1 MFIQDILVF
10 SRWWLTIL
18 IIGISFTP
26 LTSLIFD
33 SFNDKGYLFSKTI
46 GIAISGYILWL
57 LSSLHI
63 LKFSSISG
71 LLILLICIIINLTIF
86 YKNPKIFT
94 KDIMKTWIV
103 EEVCFLI
110 IFVIFLY
117 IKGFKPEAYGTEK
130 FMDFGFMT
138 SLMRNDYMPPEDFWF
153 AGNNLNYYYLGQYF
167 SVFITKLSFLEVKYT
182 YNLMLIMIA
191 ALSCMLSY
199 SIVYNI
205 SYKISKLKD
214 VKRKTIPVL
223 SGLIASLAIVV
234 AGNMHY
240 TIFKWIS
247 PFINKIRRMDIKYRY
262 WFPDSSRYIGYF
274 PETNDKTIHE
284 FPSYSFILGDL
295 HAHVINII
303 FVLTLIGVLF
313 SWINIRDNIKSNF
326 KKGNIN
332 YKKEVFLNPKIITIG
347 FLIGLFHM
355 TNFWDFPIYYIVSGA
370 VILFSNIMVY
380 NYKRDVIKLTLIQ
393 GIFIMGISKIISL
406 PFTMK
411 FDKIASRIMLAEDH
425 TPFYQW
431 MVLWGLPVIVVLFF
445 ITFIILDLSKKKG
458 RLQDILYSSDLFVIL
473 LGLCAIGLL
482 LIPEIV
488 YVEDI
493 YKNYKRANTMFKLTY
508 QAFILFGI
516 CFGYIFTRIIG
527 FSKNIKIKAIMILF
541 VLCFSSTLL
550 FSINASNNW
559 FGNIFDYREYKSLD
573 ASKYIADKMP
583 DDDLPIKWINKNI
596 KDRPVLLEANGESY
610 SNYQRISVNT
620 GLPTVLGWE
629 VHEWLW
635 RSDYG
640 IIAER
645 IEDIEDI
652 YTNNDIELVK
662 SLIDK
667 YNISYIYIGK
677 LEIDKFGSVNHSLLK
692 SMGEVIYILN
702 PSLAKE
708 YQTYIIKMN

>member
-1 MFIQDILVF
+1 MFAQDLLVF
-10 SRWWLTIL
+10 LRWWLTIL
-18 IIGISFTP
+18 IIGISFMP

-57 LSSLHI
+57 LSSFHI
-63 LKFSSISG
+63 LKFSGISA
-71 LLILLICIIINLTIF
+71 LLILLICIIINLFIY

-94 KDIMKTWIV
+94 KDIIKICIK

-110 IFVIFLY
+110 IFVIFIY
-117 IKGFKPEAYGTEK
+117 IKGFKPEACGTEK

-138 SLMRNDYMPPEDFWF
+138 SLMRNDYMPPEDLWF
-153 AGNNLNYYYLGQYF
+153 AGKNLNYYYLGQYF
-167 SVFITKLSFLEVKYT
+167 ATFISKLSFLEVKYT

-191 ALSCMLSY
+191 TLACMLPY

-205 SYKISKLKD
+205 TKKISLLKNEN
-214 VKRKTIPVL
+214 RKVIPFL
-223 SGLIASLAIVV
+223 SGIIASLAIVA

-240 TIFKWIS
+240 TIYKWII
-247 PFINKIRRMDIKYRY
+247 PFINKIRKVDMEYKY
-262 WFPDSSRYIGYF
+262 WFPNSTRYIGYF

-313 SWINIRDNIKSNF
+313 AWLNIRDNMEYNR
-326 KKGNIN
+326 KKDNIN
-332 YKKEVFLNPKIITIG
+332 LKKEVFYNPKIIIIG
-347 FLIGLFHM
+347 FFIGIFHI
-355 TNFWDFPIYYIVSGA
+355 TNFWDFPIYYVVSGA
-370 VILFSNIMVY
+370 VILFSNIRVY
-380 NYKRDVIKLTLIQ
+380 NYKKEVIKLTFIQ
-393 GIFIMGISKIISL
+393 GVFIMGISKLIAL
-406 PFTMK
+406 PFTIK
-411 FDKIASRIMLAEDH
+411 FDQISSKIRIVVAQ

-431 MVLWGLPVIVVLFF
+431 MVLWGLPVLLVLFF
-445 ITFIILDLSKKKG
+445 IIYINSDLNKQKG
-458 RLQDILYSSDLFVIL
+458 KLKDILYSPDLFIIL

-493 YKNYKRANTMFKLTY
+493 YGNHKRANTMFKLTY

-516 CFGYIFTRIIG
+516 CFGYIFTRIIV
-527 FSKNIKIKAIMILF
+527 FSKNLKIKLLTILF
-541 VLCFSSTLL
+541 VLLFSSTLL
-550 FSINASNNW
+550 YSINATNNW
-559 FGNIFDYREYKSLD
+559 FGKIYDYKGYKSLD
-573 ASKYIADKMP
+573 ATKYIADKMP
-583 DDDLPIKWINKNI
+583 DDDLAIKWINENI
-596 KDRPVLLEANGESY
+596 KGSPVILEANGESY
-610 SNYQRISVNT
+610 SDYQRISVNT

-640 IIAER
+640 IVDKR
-645 IEDIEDI
+645 KKDVEDI
-652 YTNNDIELVK
+652 YTSSDIDLVK
-662 SLIDK
+662 SLIEY

-677 LEIDKFGSVNHSLLK
+677 LEIDKFDNVNHSLLK
-692 SMGEVIYILN
+692 SLGEVVYILS
-702 PSLAKE
+702 PDLAKE
-708 YQTYIIKMN
+708 YQTYIIKIN